1 MKGNVF
7 HANILKFAHKIFVR
21 RAKLQNIVFGVLI
34 VLLSACN
41 LTKNVPPKHYLLSK
55 NKLVVDNAN
64 VSEDDLL
71 AIIRQQPNQKTIG
84 INFKLRLYNAIDS
97 AKVTQR
103 KLIRI
108 AKFNRRIEHKRK
120 RANKTNLRRIEKAHK
135 KGKTKYL
142 KKEITDTTFSKIIFR
157 ERLKYKI
164 GQKPIVFDSIL
175 YKKSIEQLGLYLRK
189 TGYYYNHVSG
199 KLRFIE
205 NKRKVEA
212 TYNIET
218 GPVYKIDSVKV
229 VGQYL
234 VRSYYN
240 EYLKK
245 TKESTGE
252 DPLIGK
258 PFDLNYLDDYRERVA
273 KYMRDKSIYKFNGSN
288 IHFVADTFKSTMK
301 VNLTLR
307 FEDRFI
313 PSPSNKDSLIKV
325 PFQATVINK
334 VYFHLA
340 DTIYYS
346 GSFAD
351 SIAKYNLDLRDP
363 LSRQFNYTLDTLFY
377 GELPYNR
384 KKRKKLKV
392 GKEVS
397 DPLRQA
403 YITYNGYHSKKS
415 KINKA
420 IPWIKPQILELQNYL
435 EHTNTY
441 KEYYLDRSYRSL
453 NQLGVFSTIKP
464 VLVEIPGTNKIDVH
478 YYLEASKKQSFG
490 FEPKFTTSFGLLGV
504 SASANYTN
512 KNLFHGANKMTISLG
527 GGFESQPQVF
537 EDNTRGGRTFN
548 TFEFGPS
555 VKLDLPGLFP
565 IPVTTLSKRQRPRTV
580 IMVAYNYEKRDIFN
594 RRVFQLN
601 YLWKFFEQ
609 KTQVFQFGLPGAS
622 IIKFVNIDKS
632 AAFQSQL
639 NQINDV
645 FMSNTYSNQFIWQ
658 DFKFSWEYNNKD
670 KDYKAGKRPFLNANI
685 YFVSTFDAAG
695 NTLSLFRS
703 KQDTANGQYLFKN
716 LAYSQFVR
724 LDNQFILTKKLPRKT
739 SVHFRLNAGGGIPF
753 GNSKTSMPYDYSF
766 FGGGSNDNRGWRARA
781 LGPGAY
787 QYHLDSNRI
796 STQIA
801 DIRLG
806 GSLEYRFA
814 MGSMLKGA
822 VFSDFGNIWT
832 YKEDPSRIGSQFK
845 LKAFIPQL
853 AWSAGLGLRVD
864 LDFFVIR
871 FDLGFPLYNPAFSKE
886 AHWVFQ
892 DLFSKS
898 NFRESYYR
906 EGTAVFGADAI
917 AKYLADNPG
926 AAIPSSDDAWKY
938 IKKYGFMPKPFVPVF
953 NFGIGYPF

>member
-1 MKGNVF
+1 M
-7 HANILKFAHKIFVR
+7 R
-21 RAKLQNIVFGVLI
+21 RAKLQNIVFGTLI

-41 LTKNVPPKHYLLSK
+41 LTKNVPAKHYLLSK
-55 NKLVVDNAN
+55 NKLVIDNAL

-71 AIIRQQPNQKTIG
+71 AIIRQQPNQKTLG

-97 AKVTQR
+97 AKVTNR
-103 KLIRI
+103 KQIRI
-108 AKFNRRIEHKRK
+108 AKFNAKIKKKRK
-120 RANKTNLRRIEKAHK
+120 HASEVNEKRIKRARK
-135 KGKTKYL
+135 KGKTKYIR
-142 KKEITDTTFSKIIFR
+142 KEVEDTVFNKIIFR

-199 KLRFIE
+199 SLNFNDK
-205 NKRKVEA
+205 KRKVEA
-212 TYNIET
+212 TYKIET

-234 VRSYYN
+234 IRSYYN
-240 EYLKK
+240 EFLKK
-245 TKESTGE
+245 TKESSGE
-252 DPLIGK
+252 DPLVGK
-258 PFDLNYLDDYRERVA
+258 PFDLNYLDEYRETVA
-273 KYMRDKSIYKFNGSN
+273 KYMRDKSVYKFYATNV
-288 IHFVADTFKSTMK
+288 HYVADTFKSTMK
-301 VNLTLR
+301 VNITLR
-307 FEDRFI
+307 FEDRYI
-313 PSPSNKDSLIKV
+313 QSPTNKDSLIKV
-325 PFQATVINK
+325 PFQATYVNK

-340 DTIYYS
+340 DTLYYN
-346 GSFAD
+346 GSFMD
-351 SIAKYNLDLRDP
+351 TIQKYGLDPNDP
-363 LSRQFNYTLDTLFY
+363 LSRQFNFTLDTILY
-377 GELPYNR
+377 DKLPYTR
-384 KKRKKLKV
+384 KKRLKLKV
-392 GKEVS
+392 GKNVP
-397 DPLRQA
+397 DPLRQI
-403 YITYNGYHSKKS
+403 YLTYNGIHHKQKKGER
-415 KINKA
+415 KKPA
-420 IPWIKPQILELQNYL
+420 VPWVRPEILELQNYL
-435 EHTNTY
+435 EHTNPL
-441 KEYYLDRSYRSL
+441 KEYYLDRTYRSL
-453 NQLGVFSTIKP
+453 NQLGVFTTIKP
-464 VLVEIPGTNKIDVH
+464 LMVEVPGTNKVDVH
-478 YYLEASKKQSFG
+478 YYLEPSKKQSFG
-490 FEPKFTTSFGLLGV
+490 LEPKFTTSFGLLGV

-512 KNLFHGANKMTISLG
+512 KNLFRGANKMTISFG

-537 EDNTRGGRTFN
+537 EDNTRGRTFN

-555 VKLDLPGLFP
+555 VKFDLPGLFP
-565 IPVTTLSKRQRPRTV
+565 APVTMLSKRQRPRTV
-580 IMVAYNYEKRDIFN
+580 MMVAYNYEKRDIFT

-601 YLWKFFEQ
+601 YLWKFFSQ

-622 IIKFVNIDKS
+622 IIKFVNIEKS

-645 FMSNTYSNQFIWQ
+645 FMNNTYSNQFIWQ

-685 YFVSTFDAAG
+685 YFISTFDAAG
-695 NTLSLFRS
+695 NTLSMFRQ

-724 LDNQFILTKKLPRKT
+724 LDNQFIFTKKLPHKT

-801 DIRLG
+801 DIRFG

-832 YKEDPSRIGSQFK
+832 YKEDPSRVGSQFK
-845 LKAFIPQL
+845 FKTFIPQL
-853 AWSAGLGLRVD
+853 AWSAGAGLRID

-871 FDLGFPLYNPAFSKE
+871 FDIGFPLYNPAFSKD

-892 DLFSKS
+892 DLFSKA

-906 EGTAVFGADAI
+906 EGTDVFGAQAL
-917 AKYLADNPG
+917 AKYTAENPT
-926 AAIPSSDDAWKY
+926 APAPNADDAWKY